1 MNHNRLKLFNFKWSS
16 ILRFKKELTCRHS
29 AKIYNIGYYI
39 DPSSEKMEF
48 YSYNDWRCY
57 CYSKLQLD
65 YF

>member
-16 ILRFKKELTCRHS
+16 ILRFKKKLTCRHS

-48 YSYNDWRCY
+48 YS
-57 CYSKLQLD
+57 
-65 YF
+65 